1 VDAAVP
7 SGAQA
12 YDYGAQWKALLRRMG
27 ATEDLD
33 ELGRGLTHDLAHA
46 AGASSVALYLLD
58 AGNLVYHL
66 AASLGDDH
74 FAAVLDKAASLP
86 CSLRHHVSA
95 VPLQDDLGASGAS
108 KPENGLAVAIRLR
121 TALLGFIVLGPRRSA
136 EPYTADDVE
145 FLTTVAT
152 HMAFAVTTLRGP
164 DGHRG
169 ALSLDPSAMKA
180 GIIHD
185 IKNAVATLSLLAR
198 NAAHS
203 LTDPEFQREA
213 LSSLSA
219 TVERMR
225 RLLGKLAAPD
235 TALAAAEGEPIDL
248 RELIIQATR
257 PLAVHGRVRLVRALQ
272 PVKAV
277 YGDLEALRRVV
288 ETLTTNA
295 AEAIEHEGTVTVTL
309 AEEHGHAV
317 ISVADTG
324 RGIPRTFREHHL
336 FAPFRSTKQ
345 GGWGIGLYQARQAIE
360 RQAGQIFVESVE
372 GQGTIF
378 TVKLPLQQAM
388 A

>member
-1 VDAAVP
+1 MAN
-7 SGAQA
+7 
-12 YDYGAQWKALLRRMG
+12 
-27 ATEDLD
+27 TEDVD
-33 ELGRGLTHDLAHA
+33 ELGRGLADDIARA
-46 AGASSVALYLLD
+46 AGASSVALYLL
-58 AGNLVYHL
+58 GISNRVYHL
-66 AASLGDDH
+66 VASLGDGR
-74 FAAVLDKAASLP
+74 FAAVLDEAASLP
-86 CSLRHHVSA
+86 RSLRHHVTV
-95 VPLQDDLGASGAS
+95 VPSPDDWGFGASGPGS
-108 KPENGLAVAIRLR
+108 DGLAVAIRRR
-121 TALLGFIVLGPRRSA
+121 TALLGFIVLGARTSA
-136 EPYTADDVE
+136 RPYTADDVE
-145 FLTTVAT
+145 FLTTVAA
-152 HMAFAVTTLRGP
+152 HMAFAVTTSRGP
-164 DGHRG
+164 DYGG
-169 ALSLDPSAMKA
+169 APSLDPLGMKA

-203 LTDPEFQREA
+203 LGDPEFQREA
-213 LSSLSA
+213 LTSLSA
-219 TVERMR
+219 TVDRMR

-235 TALAAAEGEPIDL
+235 AALASTPGEPIDL

-324 RGIPRTFREHHL
+324 RGIARTFRERDL

-372 GQGTIF
+372 GQGTTF
-378 TVKLPLQQAM
+378 TVKLPLRAM